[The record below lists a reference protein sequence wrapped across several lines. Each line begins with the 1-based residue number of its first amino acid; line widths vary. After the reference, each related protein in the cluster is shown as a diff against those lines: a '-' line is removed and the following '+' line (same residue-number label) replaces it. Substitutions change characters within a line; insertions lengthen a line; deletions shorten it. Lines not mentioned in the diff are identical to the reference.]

1 MTTTARQ
8 EQNVPPLARVSC
20 GFALFMNWFDG
31 VCSIVCGGF
40 MALSGLVA
48 LPVSCRSML
57 SGLTRMSMP
66 IEFLGVL
73 PLPEPLIATWFWPG
87 VALALVNGAP
97 NIVALAMRFRGKR
110 AASYRWG
117 IAAGILLIA
126 WTAFELAF
134 MPNGLS
140 AVSLALGV
148 LHTAASWHALRT
160 WADAA

>member
-8 EQNVPPLARVSC
+8 ERNVPSLARVSR
-20 GFALFMNWFDG
+20 GFALLMNWFDG

-48 LPVSCRSML
+48 LPVSWNDV
-57 SGLTRMSMP
+57 MP
-66 IEFLGVL
+66 IECLGVL

-117 IAAGILLIA
+117 IAAGVLLIA

-140 AVSLALGV
+140 AFYLALGV
-148 LHTAASWHALRT
+148 LQAAASWHALRT
-160 WADAA
+160 WEDAA

>member
-8 EQNVPPLARVSC
+8 ERNVPSLARVSR
-20 GFALFMNWFDG
+20 GFALLMNWFDG

-48 LPVSCRSML
+48 LPVSWNDV
-57 SGLTRMSMP
+57 MP

-73 PLPEPLIATWFWPG
+73 PLPEPLIATWLWPG

-97 NIVALAMRFRGKR
+97 NIVALALRFRGKR

-117 IAAGILLIA
+117 IAAGVLLIA

-134 MPNGLS
+134 MPNGIS
-140 AVSLALGV
+140 AFYLALGV
-148 LHTAASWHALRT
+148 LQTAASWHALRT
-160 WADAA
+160 GEDIA